1 MIIEL
6 LEIKNISI
14 EQNKNMK
21 YIFKIILIISLIP
34 SCTTNKNSSNTIVGE
49 KCNSKLYDGKYS
61 VKLER
66 GCRNDP
72 EYDYS
77 FGRVQLDI
85 NQCNLSVVSLENA
98 YFDTEQKVEDWKTLN
113 GEIDIDGDVTGEM
126 YLRTLY
132 GKEKYTYLRFSG
144 AMNDFKF
151 KSFYQDCDF
160 IFKLNKIDNAKGNT
174 SLENEESTKP
184 LTIIVPTGILGKI
197 KETQKMI
204 LEKTLESKL
213 DDYFSIVPKDL
224 FEQAQEKAFE
234 ELEYEECTEEQC
246 IVKIQELLQI
256 ENAFKLLLIRDNNDT
271 QISLTWNNLDEKKV
285 EEFYCENCN
294 TKRLRESIE
303 GIVDKL
309 VSID

>member
-1 MIIEL
+1 
-6 LEIKNISI
+6 
-14 EQNKNMK
+14 MK
-21 YIFKIILIISLIP
+21 YIFYIILIISLFS
-34 SCTTNKNSSNTIVGE
+34 SCTTNNNSSTIIVGE
-49 KCNSKLYDGKYS
+49 KCNTKLYDGKYS

-98 YFDTEQKVEDWKTLN
+98 YFDTKQKVEDWKTLK
-113 GEIDIDGDVTGEM
+113 GEIDLDGDVRGEM

-132 GKEKYTYLRFSG
+132 RKEKHTYLRFSG

-160 IFKLNKIDNAKGNT
+160 IFKLNKINNT
-174 SLENEESTKP
+174 TKNSSLANKEITKP
-184 LTIIVPTGILGKI
+184 STIIVPTGILGTI

-285 EEFYCENCN
+285 EEIYCENCS

-303 GIVDKL
+303 GIVEKL
-309 VSID
+309 LSNN